1 MPRCCAG
8 TRCEIPELGLGSEI
22 KNCRDCDEKIHDVC
36 AFEDE
41 EAGLSKTNV
50 CPYCWDERKP
60 PAEDDGRR
68 GASERAEELEEELE
82 EDPEADEEPV
92 ARTS

>member
-1 MPRCCAG
+1 MPLCCAG
-8 TRCEIPELGLGSEI
+8 TRCEFPELGLSIGI
-22 KNCRDCDEKIHDVC
+22 KNCPDCGEKIHDVC
-36 AFEDE
+36 AFEGE
-41 EAGLSKTNV
+41 QAGFRETNV
-50 CPYCWDERKP
+50 YPNCWDARKP

-82 EDPEADEEPV
+82 DPEADEEPV